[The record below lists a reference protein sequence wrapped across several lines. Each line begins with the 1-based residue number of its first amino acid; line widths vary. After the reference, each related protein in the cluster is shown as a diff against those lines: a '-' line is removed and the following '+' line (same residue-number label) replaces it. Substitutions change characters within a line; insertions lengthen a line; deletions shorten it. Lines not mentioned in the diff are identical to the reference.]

1 MQIYFAPLE
10 GITGF
15 VFRNAYEKY
24 YGGIDKYFT
33 PFITPHTKKNMDTRE
48 RRDILPENNTGHYV
62 VPQVL
67 TNKAEELI
75 DICRELKAYGYEE
88 VNLNLGCPSKT
99 VTTKG
104 KGSGFL
110 EYPDKMEEFFDRFF
124 KVADVKLSIKTRIGY
139 WEVQEAEKLFRLYE
153 KFPFEEVIVHPRL
166 GCEMY
171 KGSPHYD
178 VFETYLQKTKHSLC
192 YNGDINDFDTLY
204 TLNHQ
209 WEKCNTFMLGRGL
222 IARPGMLYNIKE
234 DSAYPKKNFI
244 DFQICQ
250 GGLEPKAYGVYE
262 KEFINLSQDEKN
274 RFSAFHDELLEGYA
288 AYLSGDRNLLFRMK
302 ELWTWWSIQ
311 FPGQEKIL
319 KQIKKTNNLKEYQI
333 LVKNL
338 LDFLE

>member
-48 RRDILPENNTGHYV
+48 RRDILPENNRGLFV

-67 TNKAEELI
+67 TNKAEDLI
-75 DICRELKAYGYEE
+75 AICKELKDYGYEE

-139 WEVQEAEKLFRLYE
+139 WETEEAEKLFRLYE
-153 KFPFEEVIVHPRL
+153 RFPFEEVIVHPRL

-171 KGSPHYD
+171 KGSPHYE
-178 VFETYLQKTKHSLC
+178 VFEAYLEKTKHSLC
-192 YNGDINDFDTLY
+192 YNGDIYDKDTLHS
-204 TLNHQ
+204 LHQ
-209 WEKCNTFMLGRGL
+209 KWENCDKFMLGRGL
-222 IARPGMLYNIKE
+222 IARPGMLYGIS
-234 DSAYPKKNFI
+234 DVQA
-244 DFQICQ
+244 
-250 GGLEPKAYGVYE
+250 E
-262 KEFINLSQDEKN
+262 KL
-274 RFSAFHDELLEGYA
+274 RFYAFHNELLEGYA
-288 AYLSGDRNLLFRMK
+288 TYLSGDRNLLFRMK
-302 ELWTWWSIQ
+302 ELWTWWGVQ
-311 FPGQEKIL
+311 FKGQEKLL
-319 KQIKKTNNLKEYQI
+319 KQIKKINHLQEYQR
-333 LVKNL
+333 LVKEL
-338 LDFLE
+338 VDFSW